1 MIYVVIAF
9 LWISICLYVITG
21 GADFGAG
28 IVELFSRKAYRDKT
42 MTIMSKSIAPIW
54 EANHMWLII
63 AVVILFVGFPTI
75 YTTVSTYLH
84 IPVVLMLIGIIA
96 RGTAFTF
103 RNYDAVDDSWKNIY
117 TQIFYYSSLLTP
129 FFLGII
135 AASTISRSIDTDA
148 RDFLNLYVF
157 SWLNLFGV
165 CVGFFTVALCAYLAS
180 LFSLHEARF
189 SDSLGIMI
197 KKARETAIYVVI
209 TGLLVFVSAHYSGIP
224 LIQWIFSKAL
234 GIVVISLATI
244 SLLFTNEAIK
254 KRQFLLVRGLGG
266 FQIIMILVAATYQ
279 HNPNI
284 ILFTNGTH
292 LSLFDESAAPKTI
305 AALGWALIFGSVF
318 ILPFLFYL
326 LMSFGDQS
334 RKFKVSHTDT
344 ERDDAPPKKEDDDGI
359 LIDKEA

>member
-9 LWISICLYVITG
+9 LWVSICLYVITG

-28 IVELFSRKAYRDKT
+28 IIELFSKKSYRDKT
-42 MTIMSKSIAPIW
+42 KKIMSKSIAPIW

-84 IPVVLMLIGIIA
+84 IPLVLMLVGIIA

-103 RNYDAVDDSWKNIY
+103 RNYDAVEDNWQKLY
-117 TQIFYYSSLLTP
+117 AQIFFYSSLFTP

-135 AASTISRSIDTDA
+135 AAATISGSIDTEA
-148 RDFLNLYVF
+148 KDFLSLYIF
-157 SWLNLFGV
+157 SWLNTFGV
-165 CVGFFTVALCAYLAS
+165 CVGFFTVSLCAYLAS

-189 SDSLGIMI
+189 SDALPIMK
-197 KKARETAIYVVI
+197 KKARETAIYVVV
-209 TGLLVFVSAHYSGIP
+209 TGVLVFLSAHYSDIP
-224 LIQWIFSKAL
+224 LLKWIFSKAL
-234 GIVVISLATI
+234 GIIAITLATI

-254 KRQFLLVRGLGG
+254 KGHFLLVRIYGG

-284 ILFTNGTH
+284 ILFANGGH

-305 AALGWALIFGSVF
+305 EALGWALLLGSIF

-326 LMSFGDQS
+326 LFSFGNQS
-334 RKFKVSHTDT
+334 KA
-344 ERDDAPPKKEDDDGI
+344 ENNE
-359 LIDKEA
+359 